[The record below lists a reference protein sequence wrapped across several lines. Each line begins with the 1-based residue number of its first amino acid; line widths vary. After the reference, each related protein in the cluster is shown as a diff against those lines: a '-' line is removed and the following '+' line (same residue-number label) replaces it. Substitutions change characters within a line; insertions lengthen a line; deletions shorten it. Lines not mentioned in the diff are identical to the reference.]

1 MMIWDDKTKQWLKEE
16 TPPMNIHSLTSMVK
30 ISKIYRYLSTY
41 GYADHEEI
49 SMYL

>member
-1 MMIWDDKTKQWLKEE
+1 MWLKEE

-30 ISKIYRYLSTY
+30 INKIYKYLSTY
-41 GYADHEEI
+41 TDGYADHEEI